1 MLSLTVSK
9 LFIRILLI
17 IQAIKSTLFTNIIV
31 QRKLISIC
39 NFMGFILPGMLWAH
53 HSSSIFVKN
62 FYLNQNAVLFV
73 ISLWGVF
80 WALPFGP
87 AGALVLNLG
96 GVNHVAFLIN
106 LFDAIGLFFA
116 SILSYYTLECGK
128 VGNWG
133 PVLLS
138 LSLAAMVAFFSM
150 SRAMTIQA
158 KNDADP

>member
-1 MLSLTVSK
+1 
-9 LFIRILLI
+9 
-17 IQAIKSTLFTNIIV
+17 
-31 QRKLISIC
+31 
-39 NFMGFILPGMLWAH
+39 MGFILPGMLWAH

-62 FYLNQNAVLFV
+62 FYLNQKAVLFV

-96 GVNHVAFLIN
+96 GVNHVAFLMN

-128 VGNWG
+128 VSNWG

-138 LSLAAMVAFFSM
+138 LSLASMVAFFSM
-150 SRAMTIQA
+150 TRAMSIQA
-158 KNDADP
+158 RNDADP